1 MNNYESFKTGLL
13 IMLSTEI
20 NDPETIETIS
30 KCVDKAASGYEISR
44 KSTDIVLVRPDIIKM
59 FVASKLSEGKAK
71 TTVKTYYSY
80 LSQMVNAIAKPVDQ
94 ITSNDIRLYL
104 YHCQEVL
111 SYKDSTIQNVR
122 RIANNLFEWCVTEG
136 IITVNPCKRIKP
148 KRCEKHPVS
157 AMKPIELE
165 YMRKACKTIK
175 EKALIDFLYSTGCRV
190 SELCKCKLS
199 NIDWEQKTVYIE
211 HGKGNVSR
219 LTFLNPESEV
229 SLKTYLDSRKDKSEY
244 VFTRSKGKSQNALS
258 SRAIQILIKKISQRV
273 PLITSRVTPHVF
285 RHTIATCA
293 IKNGMPIEQVQKF
306 LGHANI
312 NTTMIYAEVDV
323 DEVRHSHAKYC
334 A

>member
-1 MNNYESFKTGLL
+1 MNNYESFKTELL
-13 IMLSTEI
+13 SMLADKVDFSII
-20 NDPETIETIS
+20 NIVSES
-30 KCVDKAASGYEISR
+30 LDKAVNNY
-44 KSTDIVLVRPDIIKM
+44 DIVRKNTNLIPAKPDIIKM
-59 FVASKLSEGKAK
+59 FIASKLSEGKTK
-71 TTVKTYYSY
+71 TTIKTYYTY
-80 LSQMVNAIAKPVDQ
+80 LSKMINTISKPVEQ

-111 SYKDSTIQNVR
+111 HYKDSTVQNIR
-122 RIANNLFEWCVTEG
+122 RIANNLFEWCVLEE
-136 IITVNPCKRIKP
+136 IIRANPCKRIKP

-165 YMRKACKTIK
+165 YMRKACKDIK

-190 SELCKCKLS
+190 SELCRCKLN

-229 SLKTYLDSRKDKSEY
+229 SLKAYLESRKDKSEY
-244 VFTRSKGKSQNALS
+244 LFAQSKGMTGKALS
-258 SRAIQILIKKISQRV
+258 ARTIQVAIKRISQRV
-273 PLITSRVTPHVF
+273 PTITSHITPHVF
-285 RHTIATCA
+285 RHTVATCA
-293 IKNGMPIEQVQKF
+293 IKNGMPIEQVQRF

-312 NTTMIYAEVDV
+312 NTTMIYAEVDI